1 MSGTP
6 REILGGWLRLAL
18 EAAGLDPERGEVSAA
33 ADTRFG
39 DYQSNAAMVLAKEKR
54 VNPRQLA
61 ADLLPKID
69 VAGISS
75 SPEVAGA
82 GFLNFRLE
90 PAFIA
95 SGIQALAGDPR
106 LGVAPAKTPRKIVLD
121 FSAPNVAKPMHVGH
135 IRSTILGDCLA
146 RVARFLGHEV
156 ITDNHIGDWGTQFGK
171 VIYGWKHLLDREALG
186 RDAIAE
192 LVRLYR
198 EVNRIEEADETVKKS
213 AREELVKLQ
222 AGDPENLAIWKETVE
237 LSWRE
242 FEKLYALLYIRFD
255 ERLGESA
262 YNDAL
267 APLCQDLQSRG
278 IAHVSEGAL
287 CIFFPDIPAL
297 AEKPAIVRKSDGG
310 FLYATTDLATI
321 EYRVKRWKPDA
332 IWYVVG
338 APQALHFQQI
348 FAACSML
355 GIGADLAHITFGS
368 ILGEDRKIMK
378 TRSGDNVGLAEV
390 LHEAVDRARKMM
402 SSRQESFSAGDVE
415 SIAKTIGIGAVK
427 YAELSQN
434 RHTDYVFSWDKLL
447 AMDGNTAPYL
457 QNAYVRIRS
466 IFRRGGIE
474 ADPSAKILISEPA
487 ERILAIKLLQYAE
500 TVPVVLEDFRP
511 NILANYLYELAN
523 TYHSFYEACPV
534 LKAEPVLRASRLLL
548 SEITARTLAHGLSLL
563 GIRCPEKM

>member
-6 REILGGWLRLAL
+6 REILGGRLRLAL
-18 EAAGLDPERGEVSAA
+18 AEAGLDPERGEVSAA

-61 ADLLPKID
+61 AEILAKVD

-75 SPEVAGA
+75 PPEVAGA

-90 PAFIA
+90 PGFISA
-95 SGIQALAGDPR
+95 GIHALAGDPR
-106 LGVAPAKTPRKIVLD
+106 LGVSPAKSPRKILLD
-121 FSAPNVAKPMHVGH
+121 FSSPNVAKPMHVGH

-171 VIYGWKHLLDREALG
+171 VIYGWKNFLDREALG
-186 RDAIAE
+186 RDAIVE

-198 EVNRIEEADETVKKS
+198 EVNRIEEVDEAVKKA

-242 FEKLYALLYIRFD
+242 FEKLYAQLDIRFD

-262 YNDAL
+262 YNEAL
-267 APLCQDLQSRG
+267 APLCEELQRRG
-278 IAHVSEGAL
+278 VAQVSDGAL
-287 CIFFPDIPAL
+287 CIFFPNIPSL
-297 AEKPAIVRKSDGG
+297 TEKPAIIRKSDGG

-321 EYRVKRWKPDA
+321 EYRLKRWNPDA

-348 FAACSML
+348 FAACRML
-355 GIGADLAHITFGS
+355 GISADLAHISFGS
-368 ILGEDRKIMK
+368 ILGEDRKMMK
-378 TRSGDNVGLAEV
+378 TRSGDNVGLADV
-390 LHEAVDRARKMM
+390 LHEAVERARKFIA
-402 SSRQESFSAGDVE
+402 SRQEAFSAEDQD
-415 SIAKTIGIGAVK
+415 SIAHTIGIGAVK

-434 RHTDYVFSWDKLL
+434 RHTDYIFSWDKLL
-447 AMDGNTAPYL
+447 ALDGNTAPYL

-466 IFRRGGIE
+466 IFRRGGVE
-474 ADPSAKILISEPA
+474 ADPLAKVLISEPA
-487 ERILAIKLLQYAE
+487 ERVLAIKLLQYAE

-511 NILANYLYELAN
+511 NLLANYLYELAN

-534 LKAEPVLRASRLLL
+534 LKAGSAIRASRLLL
-548 SEITARTLAHGLSLL
+548 SDVTARTLSHGLSLL